1 MKLIVVFN
9 PISGRGQGPRHARDL
24 QSMLGKGG
32 DGHQIELI
40 EVGAAS
46 LKRDLTAALE
56 GRAEPPDSEA
66 KRTPADGLIII
77 GGDGTVHSCA
87 MAAARTGTPLYHFPT
102 GTENLFAREFGMDRR
117 IETVRAAIENLK
129 HHELSGLPMPRIDL
143 AKCNGRSFL
152 LMASVGID
160 ANIVHRLC
168 RRRTGRISHMSYAPH
183 ILAELVR
190 PYSRPLSITVDG
202 VKLVE
207 RRRGMVVVANC
218 RQYAM
223 RMDPAGRADMSDG
236 KLDVV
241 FFPAMHWSLLALWLL
256 RSRLRRHERSKSL
269 VYRTGQVV
277 RIESHGGEMVYQLD
291 GEAPAAIAA
300 QTGQPATTPMMLS
313 IEPQVVPVMVPS
325 PVTRPS
331 PIGPVRREAASP
343 ALA

>member
-9 PISGRGQGPRHARDL
+9 PISGRGLGPKYA
-24 QSMLGKGG
+24 QSLRTALGADG
-32 DGHQIELI
+32 DGHEVELI
-40 EVGAAS
+40 EVGAAAIR
-46 LKRDLTAALE
+46 RDLTAALE
-56 GRAEPPDSEA
+56 GRAEQPDASR
-66 KRTPADGLIII
+66 KRTPADGLIVI

-87 MAAARTGTPLYHFPT
+87 MAAARTGTPIYHFPT

-129 HHELSGLPMPRIDL
+129 HHELSGVPMPRIDL
-143 AKCNGRSFL
+143 ANCNGQSFL

-183 ILAELVR
+183 IFAELVR

-223 RMDPAGRADMSDG
+223 RVDPAQRADMADG

-241 FFPAMHWSLLALWLL
+241 FFPAAHWSLLALWLL
-256 RSRLRRHERSKSL
+256 RARFRRHVRSKSL
-269 VYRTGQVV
+269 VYRTGEMV

-291 GEAPAAIAA
+291 GEAPAAITT
-300 QTGQPATTPMMLS
+300 QTEQPATTPMMLS

-325 PVTRPS
+325 RVARP
-331 PIGPVRREAASP
+331 GPSGLVRSDAASP

>member
-9 PISGRGQGPRHARDL
+9 PISGRGQGPKHAHALQAILGRD
-24 QSMLGKGG
+24 G
-32 DGHQIELI
+32 DGHEVELI
-40 EVGAAS
+40 EVGAAAI
-46 LKRDLTAALE
+46 KRDLAAALD
-56 GRAEPPDSEA
+56 GKAEPPNPSP
-66 KRTPADGLIII
+66 KRTPADGLIVI

-87 MAAARTGTPLYHFPT
+87 KAAASTSTPLYHFPT

-117 IETVRAAIENLK
+117 IETLRAAIENLK
-129 HHELSGLPMPRIDL
+129 HHELSGVPMPRIDL

-168 RRRTGRISHMSYAPH
+168 RRRTGRISHLSYAPH
-183 ILAELVR
+183 ILAELAQ

-223 RMDPAGRADMSDG
+223 RMDPARRADMSDG

-241 FFPAMHWSLLALWLL
+241 FFPASHWSLLALWLL
-256 RSRLRRHERSKSL
+256 RSRFGRHLRSKSL
-269 VYRTGQVV
+269 AYRSGKVV

-291 GEAPAAIAA
+291 GEAPAAITE
-300 QTGQPATTPMMLS
+300 QSGQPATTPMMLS

-325 PVTRPS
+325 RIARPGHS
-331 PIGPVRREAASP
+331 GMVRSEAASP